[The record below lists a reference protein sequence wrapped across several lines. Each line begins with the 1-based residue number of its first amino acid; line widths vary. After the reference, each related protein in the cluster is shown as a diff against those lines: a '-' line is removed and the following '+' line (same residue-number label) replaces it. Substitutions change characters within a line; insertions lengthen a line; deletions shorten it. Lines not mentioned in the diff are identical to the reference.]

1 MNKPNISLILQL
13 KTKTSL
19 FIMKKFFFLTL
30 LSSLF
35 TIVTFAQYP
44 SSKMVVLVKGGKVK
58 LNKKDVS
65 KEWKLNTFTAS
76 IDTLSRKKE
85 NTSNKIH
92 SYDYLGIVLFET
104 AVAKVPTGLVGE
116 FQLFLDAT
124 EASKSNP
131 KEFYEGKLTI
141 EKMDF
146 TRNTTV
152 EEIRAKLK
160 DYKETESDEKDKYR
174 FAKDGI
180 YIYFLYNSAKKL
192 SKVTFGKDKMK

>member
-1 MNKPNISLILQL
+1 MKSFL
-13 KTKTSL
+13 L
-19 FIMKKFFFLTL
+19 FLF
-30 LSSLF
+30 LF
-35 TIVTFAQYP
+35 TAFNNVSLAQFP
-44 SSKMVVLVKGGKVK
+44 SSKMVVLVKAGKVK

-65 KEWKLNTFTAS
+65 KEWKLNTFTNS
-76 IDTLSRKKE
+76 IDTFSRKKE

-92 SYDYLGIVLFET
+92 SYDNLGMVLFEGAT
-104 AVAKVPTGLVGE
+104 AKVPTGLVSE

-146 TRNTTV
+146 TRNTTID
-152 EEIRAKLK
+152 EIRTKLK

-174 FAKDGI
+174 FSKDGI
-180 YIYFLYNSAKKL
+180 YIYFLYNKIKKL
-192 SKVTFGKDKMK
+192 SKVTFGKDVIK